1 MNVAVV
7 GCGFVGNALINGLCN
22 KVNLLKIDPKYGSSI
37 KDLKSFKAEIIF
49 ICVPTPMSSEGD
61 QDLSALDKTIDYL
74 SKLDSSYLVVIK
86 STVLPNY
93 IERYK
98 ERINNLVYNPEF
110 LTERNADNDFINSNL
125 ILFGGDKNP
134 SLELGKFY
142 DEYTKCITKE
152 YVSTDLVTS
161 SLIKYSINSFL
172 ATKVI
177 FFNELYNL
185 YKKSN
190 SQDTWSNITK
200 ILSRDS
206 RIGNSHLDVP
216 GPDGRFGFGG
226 ACFPKDT
233 QALVMYAKNIGIE
246 LNIIKTAIGVNN
258 SIRSEYNS
266 PTSRESSQN
275 VSFKGEV

>member
-1 MNVAVV
+1 MNIAVV
-7 GCGFVGNALINGLCN
+7 GCGFVGNALINGLCD
-22 KVNLLKIDPKYGSSI
+22 KVNILKIDPKYGTSI
-37 KDLKSFKAEIIF
+37 KDLESFKANIIF
-49 ICVPTPMSSEGD
+49 ICVPTPMSLEGD
-61 QDLSALDKTIDYL
+61 QDLSILDEIIENL
-74 SKLDSSYLVVIK
+74 SKLDSSHLVVIK

-110 LTERNADNDFINSNL
+110 LTEKNADDDFINSNL
-125 ILFGGDKNP
+125 ILFGGDKRA
-134 SLELGKFY
+134 SLELGRFY
-142 DEYTKCITKE
+142 DEFTKCITKE
-152 YVSTDLVTS
+152 YVNTDLVTS

-190 SQDTWSNITK
+190 SQDTWKNLTK
-200 ILSRDS
+200 ILTLDS

-233 QALVMYAKNIGIE
+233 QALVMYAKNIGVE

-258 SIRSEYNS
+258 NIRSEYNS
-266 PTSRESSQN
+266 LSARESSQN

>member
-1 MNVAVV
+1 MNIAVV
-7 GCGFVGNALINGLCN
+7 GCGFVGNALINALCN
-22 KVNLLKIDPKYGSSI
+22 KVNILKIDPKYGSSI

-49 ICVPTPMSSEGD
+49 ICVPTPMSSKGD
-61 QDLSALDKTIDYL
+61 QDLSALDKIIDYL
-74 SKLDSSYLVVIK
+74 NKLDSSHLVVIK

-125 ILFGGDKNP
+125 ILFGGDKNA

-233 QALVMYAKNIGIE
+233 QALVMYAKNMGIE

-266 PTSRESSQN
+266 LTNRESSQN
-275 VSFKGEV
+275 ISFKGEV